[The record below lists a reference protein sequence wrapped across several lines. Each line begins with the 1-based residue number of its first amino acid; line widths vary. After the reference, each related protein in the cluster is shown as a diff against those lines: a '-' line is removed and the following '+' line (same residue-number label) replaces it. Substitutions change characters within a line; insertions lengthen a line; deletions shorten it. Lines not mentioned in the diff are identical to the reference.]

1 MTIGPGAWRH
11 LGEPFTHPAVA
22 TSQIFSKPRLFVPT
36 IVLSEHVHRDAI
48 ARLRQEPDFKL
59 IDANGSQDA
68 LIAGL
73 AQADALG
80 VRIMRIDAAM
90 LAAAPRL
97 RVIAK
102 HGVGTD
108 NIDLGACAARN
119 ILVLNT
125 PDANK
130 IAVAEHAMTL
140 MLALA
145 KRLARYEAALRS
157 GDWRFRDQLV
167 ASELAGR
174 TLAILGFGRSGQ
186 ALARR
191 AAAFE
196 MRLAVWGRTID
207 RVVADELGVSVCAT
221 LTEALGQAD
230 FVSLHTPRVDAKRPL
245 LGAAE
250 LAAMKP
256 GAFLVNCARGG
267 LVDEKALADALRTGR
282 LAGAGIDVFDV
293 EPPLPDNPLLA
304 ADLPNVILT
313 PHSAGNTHD
322 ASRRMG
328 LDMAENII
336 AGLAGQH
343 DPARVV
349 SAAGQ

>member
-1 MTIGPGAWRH
+1 M
-11 LGEPFTHPAVA
+11 
-22 TSQIFSKPRLFVPT
+22 PT
-36 IVLSEHVHRDAI
+36 IVLSEHVHPDAI
-48 ARLRQEPDFKL
+48 ALLRREPGFDV
-59 IDANGSQDA
+59 IDATGDA
-68 LIAGL
+68 ESLMMGL
-73 AQADALG
+73 AQAEALA
-80 VRIMRIDAAM
+80 VRIKRIDAAI
-90 LAAAPRL
+90 LASAPRL

-108 NIDLGACAARN
+108 NIDLVACAARN

-145 KRLARYEAALRS
+145 KRLSRYEAALRS
-157 GDWRFRDQLV
+157 GDWRFRDRLV

-191 AAAFE
+191 AAAFD
-196 MRLAVWGRTID
+196 MSIAAWGRTVD
-207 RVVADELGVSVCAT
+207 RAVADKLGIIVCET
-221 LTEALGQAD
+221 VTEALNQAD
-230 FVSLHTPRVDAKRPL
+230 FISLHTPSVDASRPL

-250 LAAMKP
+250 IAVMKP
-256 GAFLVNCARGG
+256 GAFLINCARGG
-267 LVDEKALADALRTGR
+267 LLDELALADALREGR

-293 EPPLPDNPLLA
+293 EPPPPDHPLLA
-304 ADLPNVILT
+304 ADLTNVIVT
-313 PHSAGNTHD
+313 PHSAGNTQE

-336 AGLAGQH
+336 AGLGGRH

-349 SAAGQ
+349 RASAD